1 MISQQQRRPQE
12 HLDQRPDENKRETR
26 EPDSLF
32 FNLQPQLQIHTRDR
46 QTDRQTKQERM
57 WNLGKVEGMIASK
70 AVRPGDTLVVIV
82 ASGSFNPP
90 HKLHLRMMELAKEA
104 VESKQRKVVVG
115 GFLVPSSDGYVS
127 SKLGRDAYKLTER
140 VEMSRRAV
148 EDSPWLEASGLGIAS
163 SMHVAHD
170 LDQALQA
177 HFRGAYT
184 FEVRLVFGADFVEKT
199 KCWDKQ
205 VIAISRKGSD
215 DPILAAIR
223 SRTIHKDFLFVGPGE
238 VVAACD
244 PGEPTDMSSTA
255 IRRILTRDSLFHFC
269 GTDDFWD
276 MPFEQRQIAAQ
287 LYHYLPD
294 AVLRYIFQRGGA
306 VLK

>member
-1 MISQQQRRPQE
+1 
-12 HLDQRPDENKRETR
+12 
-26 EPDSLF
+26 
-32 FNLQPQLQIHTRDR
+32 
-46 QTDRQTKQERM
+46 M
-57 WNLGKVEGMIASK
+57 WNLAKIEGMMASK
-70 AVRPGDTLVVIV
+70 AVAPGDTLVVIV

-90 HKLHLRMMELAKEA
+90 HKLHLRMMELARQA
-104 VESKQRKVVVG
+104 VETKQRKVVVG

-127 SKLGRDAYKLTER
+127 SKLGRDAYKLSER

-148 EDSPWLEASGLGIAS
+148 EDSPWLEASGLGIAN
-163 SMHVAHD
+163 SMSVARD
-170 LDQALQA
+170 LDQTLQT
-177 HFRGAYT
+177 HFGAVYT
-184 FEVRLVFGADFVEKT
+184 FQVMLVFGADFVEKT
-199 KCWDKQ
+199 HCWDKQ

-215 DPILAAIR
+215 QPILAAIK
-223 SRTIHKDFLFVGPGE
+223 SRTCHKDFLFVGPEE
-238 VVAACD
+238 VAAACD

-276 MPFEQRQIAAQ
+276 MSFEQRQIAAQ
-287 LYHYLPD
+287 LYHFLPD